1 MTDVKVLDE
10 TGKYGYL
17 QERVESILD
26 EVVPVVRETTRLE
39 LPALVVFRIVA
50 PETWQTDS
58 EADLTG
64 VVSRFRARRPRW
76 HAPAIGLVERV
87 SLGRFRRVAPLLGG
101 VLVMGATT
109 AGPAGQSQTMLVP
122 EALAHSGVFSSS
134 YYLTQLVIHE
144 LVHHAQNLATL
155 HREVWAAEKPAALL
169 RAGSIKFVEEGHAY
183 WADQEVTR
191 RLFGEPKD
199 IHTAPASIQSGVY
212 QDALKNKI
220 IARMRRGPDI
230 YTEGRQ
236 LVTAAIEAVG
246 PSLFNG
252 LWTDLSLLP
261 TKSELKQPGRWAERL
276 AAGTSSTD
284 QGAAA

>member
-10 TGKYGYL
+10 TGKHGYL
-17 QERVESILD
+17 QERIESILD

-64 VVSRFRARRPRW
+64 FVSRFRARRPRW

-87 SLGRFRRVAPLLGG
+87 SLGRFRKVAPLLGG

-109 AGPAGQSQTMLVP
+109 AGPAEQSQTMLVP
-122 EALAHSGVFSSS
+122 AALAHSGVFSSS

-155 HREVWAAEKPAALL
+155 HREVWAAEKPSALL

-199 IHTAPASIQSGVY
+199 VHTAPASIQSGVY

-236 LVTAAIEAVG
+236 LVTTAIEAVG
-246 PSLFNG
+246 PSLFNR

-261 TKSELKQPGRWAERL
+261 TKSELKHPGRWAERL
-276 AAGTSSTD
+276 ASGTSSTD

>member
-10 TGKYGYL
+10 TGKHGYL

-26 EVVPVVRETTRLE
+26 EVVPVVREATRLE

-64 VVSRFRARRPRW
+64 FVSRFRARRPRW

-87 SLGRFRRVAPLLGG
+87 SLGRFHKVAPLLGG

-109 AGPAGQSQTMLVP
+109 AGPAEQSQTMLVP
-122 EALAHSGVFSSS
+122 AALAHSGVFSSS
-134 YYLTQLVIHE
+134 HYLTQLVIHE

-155 HREVWAAEKPAALL
+155 HREVWAAEKPSALL

-191 RLFGEPKD
+191 RLFGKPKD
-199 IHTAPASIQSGVY
+199 IHTAPASIQSGIY

-230 YTEGRQ
+230 YTEGRKI
-236 LVTAAIEAVG
+236 VTTAIEAVG
-246 PSLFNG
+246 PSLFNSV
-252 LWTDLSLLP
+252 WTDLSLLP
-261 TKSELKQPGRWAERL
+261 TKNELKHPAQWAERL